1 MEKAENLQKK
11 QLFLR
16 VLQFVVLGVT
26 LLTIGLSFIGKFFD
40 VRVGDEFKTFTLASL
55 LSDDMLSGRLIALNW
70 ITYIV
75 LPVLASGSIFFYKKN
90 KNFAFAAMILF
101 LIAAIV
107 SLVSKDILP
116 EALYQKIKVET
127 GVKLSIS
134 LEKAY
139 VWSAI
144 PTVFYFILSLLVLS
158 FASEDIKFTTKDIS
172 EIGVLIAAA
181 LVLNFIRLFPAPTG
195 GSVNLQMLPLF
206 ILAIRKGP
214 IKAFVGCG
222 VVYGLISCLTDGYG
236 LATYPFDYLLGIGST
251 AILGQFSKQILRED
265 KETYNFKG
273 ELFIFIGVTLATV
286 LRFFAGTISSMV
298 LYDYDFVPA
307 ALYNV
312 GYVFISAGVSLA
324 IIMALYGPLLMIN
337 RRFPN
342 KS

>member
-1 MEKAENLQKK
+1 MEKTENMQKK
-11 QLFLR
+11 QVFLN
-16 VLQFVVLGVT
+16 VLKFLILGIT

-40 VRVGDEFKTFTLASL
+40 VEIDGTVKIFTLAGL
-55 LSDDMLSGRLIALNW
+55 LSDKMLSGRLIALNW
-70 ITYIV
+70 ITYIG
-75 LPVLASGSIFFYKKN
+75 LPLLASGSIFLYKKN
-90 KNFAFAAMILF
+90 KNFAFAAMIMF

-107 SLVSKDILP
+107 ALVSKDILP

-127 GVKLSIS
+127 GVKVGVS
-134 LEKAY
+134 LEEIY
-139 VWSAI
+139 VCSVLPI
-144 PTVFYFILSLLVLS
+144 VSYFILSLLVLS
-158 FASEDIKFTTKDIS
+158 FASEDIKFSTKDIA

-214 IKAFVGCG
+214 TKAFIGCG
-222 VVYGLISCLTDGYG
+222 IVYGLISCLTDGYG

-251 AILGQFSKQILRED
+251 AVLGQFSKQILRED
-265 KETYNFKG
+265 AESYNFKG
-273 ELFIFIGVTLATV
+273 ELFIFIGVTLATT
-286 LRFFAGTISSMV
+286 LRFLAGTISSMV

-312 GYVFISAGVSLA
+312 GYVFISGGISLV
-324 IIMALYGPLLMIN
+324 IVMALYGPILMIN

-342 KS
+342 K